1 MRGRHVFFDSLLAH
15 GVDAIFGNPG
25 TTENPL
31 LDSLAEYPGI
41 RYIVALHEG
50 VAVCAAGHYAMASGQ
65 TAVAN
70 LHVAPGLGNAI
81 GMMYGALKACVPLI
95 VTAGQ
100 QDTRMRLRDPIL
112 RHDLVAMAAPVS
124 KWAVEAQSPDEI
136 APVMERAFRIA
147 NEGPAGPVFVALPN
161 NVMSASTTI
170 GASSTGPLYC
180 RNPPEDA
187 AIDRLASLLLDA
199 RQPVIFAGDAIAA
212 EGANAGFTALV
223 ETLGATVYTEL
234 LRSRQVIAA
243 RHPSLR
249 GRIPI
254 AAGDLHALLREHD
267 LALLVGGPFVEEIWF
282 DPVNPI
288 PETTTVAQIDSVA
301 ARLARNYPVAIGIL
315 GAIPHT
321 LEALNTALAARA
333 PAAFRTAAAAR
344 NNAHAATKAAALEKL
359 DAAIERA
366 RSRTPMSAN
375 VALATLA
382 AALPDDVIVVN
393 EAITAAS
400 DLEHAFAPAGPT
412 DFYMGRGGGIGQGI
426 AGALGI
432 ALAHPAR
439 RVVAVSGDGSAMY
452 SIQALWSAAHHEL
465 DIAFVILANRE
476 YRVLKHNMDTHRL
489 RFEENPEQ
497 AYPHMDLAAPTLQFV
512 ELARGMG
519 VAASRAT
526 TPGEIREQVAAAA
539 SRRGPWLLELVI
551 SGKETT

>member
-1 MRGRHVFFDSLLAH
+1 MRGRHVFFDSLIAH
-15 GVDAIFGNPG
+15 GADTIFGNPG

-31 LDSLAEYPGI
+31 LDSLAEYPGV
-41 RYIVALHEG
+41 RYVVALHEG
-50 VAVCAAGHYAMASGQ
+50 VAVCAAGHYAMASGK
-65 TAVAN
+65 TAIAN

-81 GMMYGALKACVPLI
+81 GMMYGAMKACVPVI

-124 KWAVEAQSPDEI
+124 KWAVEAQSADEI
-136 APVMERAFRIA
+136 APIMNRAFRIA

-161 NVMSASTTI
+161 NVMSETTAI
-170 GASSTGPLYC
+170 GATSAGPLFC
-180 RNPPEDA
+180 RNPPQTA
-187 AIDRLASLLLDA
+187 AIDSLATLLLGA
-199 RQPVIFAGDAIAA
+199 RNPVIFAGDAIAA
-212 EGANAGFTALV
+212 EGANAGFTELV

-254 AAGDLHALLREHD
+254 TAGELHSLLGGHDVALLI
-267 LALLVGGPFVEEIWF
+267 GGPFVEEIWF
-282 DPVNPI
+282 DPINPI
-288 PETTTVAQIDSVA
+288 PATTMVAQIDSVA
-301 ARLARNYPVAIGIL
+301 ARIAYNYPVDIGVQ
-315 GAIPHT
+315 GALPQV
-321 LEALNTALAARA
+321 LQALNTALSARA
-333 PAAFRTAAAAR
+333 PAAFRAAAVAR
-344 NNAHAATKAAALEKL
+344 NETHAATKAAALANL

-366 RSRTPMSAN
+366 QSRTPMSAN

-382 AALPDDVIVVN
+382 RALPDDVIVVN

-400 DLEHAFAPAGPT
+400 DLDHAFAPAGPA

-426 AGALGI
+426 AGALGV
-432 ALAHPAR
+432 ALAHPRR

-452 SIQALWSAAHHEL
+452 SIQALWTAAHHGL
-465 DIAFVILANRE
+465 DILFVILANRE

-489 RFEENPEQ
+489 RFDENPER
-497 AYPHMDLAAPTLQFV
+497 AYPHMDLAAPALQFV

-519 VAASRAT
+519 VAAGSAT
-526 TPGEIREQVAAAA
+526 TPEEIRAQAAAA
-539 SRRGPWLLELVI
+539 SRGGPYLLELVI

>member
-1 MRGRHVFFDSLLAH
+1 MRGRTVFFDSLIAH
-15 GVDAIFGNPG
+15 DADAIFGNPG

-31 LDSLAEYPGI
+31 LDTLADYPGV
-41 RYIVALHEG
+41 RYVVALHEG
-50 VAVCAAGHYAMASGQ
+50 VAVCAAGHYAMASGK

-81 GMMYGALKACVPLI
+81 GMMYGALKACVPVI

-112 RHDLVAMAAPVS
+112 RHDLVAMAAPVT
-124 KWAVEAQSPDEI
+124 KWAVEAQSADEI
-136 APVMERAFRIA
+136 APIMNRAFSIA

-161 NVMSASTTI
+161 NVMSAETTI
-170 GASSTGPLYC
+170 GATSAGSLFC
-180 RNPPEDA
+180 RNPPQSA
-187 AIDRLASLLLDA
+187 AIDGLATLLLGA
-199 RQPVIFAGDAIAA
+199 RNPVIFAGDAIAA
-212 EGANAGFTALV
+212 EGANTSFTELV

-254 AAGDLHALLREHD
+254 TAGELHSLLSAHDVALLI
-267 LALLVGGPFVEEIWF
+267 GGPFVEEIWF

-288 PETTTVAQIDSVA
+288 PASTTVAQIDSVA
-301 ARLARNYPVAIGIL
+301 GRIAYNYPVDIGLL
-315 GAIPHT
+315 GALPQV
-321 LEALNTALAARA
+321 LQALNTALLARA
-333 PAAFRTAAAAR
+333 PAEFRAAAAAR
-344 NNAHAATKAAALEKL
+344 NAGHAATKTATLAKL

-382 AALPDDVIVVN
+382 DALPDDVIVVN

-426 AGALGI
+426 AGALGV
-432 ALAHPAR
+432 ALAHPQR
-439 RVVAVSGDGSAMY
+439 PVVAVSGDGSAMY
-452 SIQALWSAAHHEL
+452 SIQALWSAAHHGL
-465 DIAFVILANRE
+465 NIIFVILANRE

-489 RFEENPEQ
+489 RFGENPEQ
-497 AYPHMDLAAPTLQFV
+497 PYPHMDLTSPTLQFV

-519 VAASRAT
+519 VAAGSAT
-526 TPGEIREQVAAAA
+526 TPEEIRALAATA
-539 SRRGPWLLELVI
+539 SRGGPYLLELVI
-551 SGKETT
+551 SGKETA

>member
-1 MRGRHVFFDSLLAH
+1 MRGRHVFFDSLIAH
-15 GVDAIFGNPG
+15 GADAIFGNPG

-31 LDSLAEYPGI
+31 LDSLADYPAV
-41 RYIVALHEG
+41 RYVVALHEG
-50 VAVCAAGHYAMASGQ
+50 VAVCAAGHYAMASGK

-81 GMMYGALKACVPLI
+81 GMMYGALKACVPVI

-112 RHDLVAMAAPVS
+112 RHDLVAMAAPVA
-124 KWAVEAQSPDEI
+124 KWAVEAQTADEI
-136 APVMERAFRIA
+136 SPIMNRAFRIA
-147 NEGPAGPVFVALPN
+147 NEGPPGPVFVALPN
-161 NVMSASTTI
+161 NVMSAATTV
-170 GASSTGPLYC
+170 GATSAGTVFC
-180 RNPPEDA
+180 RNPPQDG
-187 AIDRLASLLLDA
+187 AIDALATLLLAA
-199 RQPVIFAGDAIAA
+199 RNPVIFAGDAIAA
-212 EGANAGFTALV
+212 EGANAPFTELV

-254 AAGDLHALLREHD
+254 TAGELHKLLSEHD
-267 LALLVGGPFVEEIWF
+267 VVVLIGGPFVEEIWF

-288 PETTTVAQIDSVA
+288 PATTQVAQIDSVA
-301 ARLARNYPVAIGIL
+301 GRVAYNYPVDIGVV
-315 GAIPHT
+315 GAIAQT
-321 LEALNTALAARA
+321 LQALNTALSARA
-333 PAAFRTAAAAR
+333 PAGFRSGAAAR
-344 NNAHAATKAAALEKL
+344 NASHAATKAASLAKL

-366 RSRTPMSAN
+366 QSRTPMSAN

-382 AALPDDVIVVN
+382 EALPDDVIVVN

-400 DLEHAFAPAGPT
+400 DLEHAFAPAVPT

-426 AGALGI
+426 AGALGV
-432 ALAHPAR
+432 ALAHPQR

-452 SIQALWSAAHHEL
+452 SIQALWTAAHHGL
-465 DIAFVILANRE
+465 NILFVILANRE

-489 RFEENPEQ
+489 RFDENPERP
-497 AYPHMDLAAPTLQFV
+497 YPHMDLAAPTLQFV

-519 VAASRAT
+519 VAAGSAT
-526 TPGEIREQVAAAA
+526 TPAEIRAQAAAA
-539 SRRGPWLLELVI
+539 CGGEPYLLELVI
-551 SGKETT
+551 GGKETA